1 MRALLARSI
10 SEAAQYVATSTA
22 ASQSAPVIMRL
33 IHQIAARF
41 GVAVTQKAM
50 AQAVPLLGAA
60 GGAAIN
66 YAFIHH
72 FQSLATGHFTMR
84 RLERKYGVDL
94 VKDRYNAIQA
104 IDLKK

>member
-1 MRALLARSI
+1 LN
-10 SEAAQYVATSTA
+10 
-22 ASQSAPVIMRL
+22 
-33 IHQIAARF
+33 QIAARF
-41 GVAVTQKAM
+41 GVAVTHKAM

-84 RLERKYGVDL
+84 RLERKYGEEL
-94 VKDRYNAIQA
+94 VRTHYNKIQA
-104 IDLKK
+104 TDLNK